1 MSNKLRTDLEF
12 DERLLDCQR
21 DRLRAFVGSGKIK
34 RVVGCLFA
42 HTVSMAISYM
52 FAELCGNAVNPAA
65 GIWFAVASSFFLAIG
80 GISLI
85 QAIMFAT
92 EGMESQQE
100 QERQERQEQERQQR
114 RQKWRQHWRQRR
126 QEQEQEQEGQ

>member
-21 DRLRAFVGSGKIK
+21 DRLRAFVGGGKIK
-34 RVVGCLFA
+34 RVIGCLLT

-85 QAIMFAT
+85 QAIIIAA
-92 EGMESQQE
+92 EGMES
-100 QERQERQEQERQQR
+100 RQEQERQQR
-114 RQKWRQHWRQRR
+114 RQQWRQHWRQRR
-126 QEQEQEQEGQ
+126 QEQQEQQR

>member
-21 DRLRAFVGSGKIK
+21 DRLRAFVGGVKIK
-34 RVVGCLFA
+34 RVIGCLLT

-52 FAELCGNAVNPAA
+52 FAELCGDTVNPAA
-65 GIWFAVASSFFLAIG
+65 LIWFGVASSFFLLIG

-85 QAIMFAT
+85 QAMVVAAQ
-92 EGMESQQE
+92 GMES
-100 QERQERQEQERQQR
+100 RQEQERQQR
-114 RQKWRQHWRQRR
+114 RQQWRQH
-126 QEQEQEQEGQ
+126 QEGDSDD

>member
-21 DRLRAFVGSGKIK
+21 DRLRAFVGGVKIK
-34 RVVGCLFA
+34 RVIGCLLT

-52 FAELCGNAVNPAA
+52 LAELCGNAVNPAA

-85 QAIMFAT
+85 QAMVVAAQ
-92 EGMESQQE
+92 GMES
-100 QERQERQEQERQQR
+100 RQEQERQQR
-114 RQKWRQHWRQRR
+114 RKEWQQRRQQWRQH
-126 QEQEQEQEGQ
+126 QEGDSDD

>member
-21 DRLRAFVGSGKIK
+21 DRLRAFVGVGKIK

-65 GIWFAVASSFFLAIG
+65 LIWFGVASSFFLLIG
-80 GISLI
+80 TACFIEAMVLAAQGK
-85 QAIMFAT
+85 
-92 EGMESQQE
+92 EP
-100 QERQERQEQERQQR
+100 R
-114 RQKWRQHWRQRR
+114 R
-126 QEQEQEQEGQ
+126 